1 MSDAAVT
8 REARLRARGEVY
20 HWLSAA
26 FAQPEAEI
34 LDPEFFRLGREAF
47 AKAYPA
53 MDLAG
58 FDVLAETWAV
68 PDPAR
73 LLVLQREYTR
83 LFIGPAQASVR
94 PYESCYFG
102 EDKIMTA
109 RTQAVHALYA
119 QSGVV
124 FDGQRGTELPD
135 HVAVELLFL
144 AFVYSGDTG
153 HTPDESLAIAQ
164 AFLQEHAGQWMP
176 AFAAQVIAATKQPF
190 YRVAAE
196 LLKTVVSA

>member
-1 MSDAAVT
+1 M
-8 REARLRARGEVY
+8 RKHLHARGEIY

-68 PDPAR
+68 PDPER

-102 EDKIMTA
+102 EDKIMTE
-109 RTQAVHALYA
+109 RTQAVHAFYA
-119 QSGVV
+119 ESGVV

-135 HVAVELLFL
+135 HVSVELLFL
-144 AFVYSGDTG
+144 AFVCSGGTG
-153 HTPDESLAIAQ
+153 HNHEEREAIEEC
-164 AFLQEHAGQWMP
+164 FLQEHAVQWLP
-176 AFAAQVIAATKQPF
+176 AFAEQVIRATKQPF
-190 YRVAAE
+190 YIVAAR
-196 LLKTVVSA
+196 LLQQLLS